1 MVNGPLWTAEYDP
14 ERPRRSEALPQN
26 ITAPPAPFALA
37 DEVIE

>member
-1 MVNGPLWTAEYDP
+1 MVDGPLWTAEYDL
-14 ERPRRSEALPQN
+14 ERPQRSAALPLN